1 MEDGTTREVTQ
12 YFRQIADAAKAN
24 PQVAEQVREILAES
38 GLLEVFG
45 AGEQVDVVDLLDV
58 GGEAALRAR
67 LGELPIGTLRQII
80 AARTYDPEKESARWR
95 TNKLIDLIVA
105 HAQQELA
112 AEQEAAAKAQAPGSW
127 ML

>member
-1 MEDGTTREVTQ
+1 MEDETVREVTR

-24 PQVAEQVREILAES
+24 PQVAEQVREMLAAS

-67 LGELPIGTLRQII
+67 LGELPIGTLRQVI
-80 AARTYDPEKESARWR
+80 ATRNYDPEKESARWR
-95 TNKLIDLIVA
+95 ANKLIDLIVT
-105 HAQQELA
+105 HAQRELA
-112 AEQEAAAKAQAPGSW
+112 AEQEAAAKAQAPASW